1 MSTGDCNNAP
11 GKGCICLGIS
21 GVNWESSKDDM
32 LAELNHMYLDFQIT
46 ECQKHGIVVCI
57 PKTDIP
63 TTPVDYIPITFLNK
77 YYKILTEF

>member
-1 MSTGDCNNAP
+1 
-11 GKGCICLGIS
+11 
-21 GVNWESSKDDM
+21 M